1 MHRGRRGLW
10 FGSLLVA
17 VAALPLVG
25 CSGGDKPSSLSEQ
38 LAHYTDSGDGCQ
50 QVVSA
55 ISYADTALKPAGQER
70 YVTWTD
76 EVRSK
81 ISAVSGTISLEVRDF
96 PAKRALDQARRTAR
110 LADRTAAAGV
120 PTAKRVRLLQ
130 EYRREAAEMV
140 IVCARLTKDS

>member
-1 MHRGRRGLW
+1 MGSSRRLGVGL
-10 FGSLLVA
+10 LLV
-17 VAALPLVG
+17 VAAALSLVG
-25 CSGGDKPSSLSEQ
+25 CSGDDKPSSLSEQ

-55 ISYADTALKPAGQER
+55 ISYADTSLKPAGQER

-81 ISAVSGTISLEVRDF
+81 ISAVSGTIALEVKDF
-96 PAKRALDQARRTAR
+96 PSKKALDQAQRTAR

-130 EYRREAAEMV
+130 EYRREAAAMV
-140 IVCARLTKDS
+140 VVCARLVGDS

>member
-1 MHRGRRGLW
+1 MGSSRRLGVGL
-10 FGSLLVA
+10 LLVA
-17 VAALPLVG
+17 ATALSLVG
-25 CSGGDKPSSLSEQ
+25 CSGDAKPSSLSEQ

-55 ISYADTALKPAGQER
+55 ISYADTSLKPAGQER

-81 ISAVSGTISLEVRDF
+81 ISAVSGTIALEAKDF
-96 PAKRALDQARRTAR
+96 PPKQALAQAQRTAR

-140 IVCARLTKDS
+140 VVCARLVGDS

>member
-1 MHRGRRGLW
+1 MRRGRRLCVAS
-10 FGSLLVA
+10 SL
-17 VAALPLVG
+17 VAALSLVG
-25 CSGGDKPSSLSEQ
+25 CSGDDKPSKLSEQ

-55 ISYADTALKPAGQER
+55 ISYADTSLKPAGQER

-81 ISAVSGTISLEVRDF
+81 ISAVSGTIALEVKDF
-96 PAKRALDQARRTAR
+96 PSKQALDQAQRTAR

-140 IVCARLTKDS
+140 VICATLIGDS

>member
-1 MHRGRRGLW
+1 MGSSRRLGVGL
-10 FGSLLVA
+10 LLVA

-25 CSGGDKPSSLSEQ
+25 CSGDDKPSKLSQQ

-55 ISYADTALKPAGQER
+55 ISYADTSLKPAGQER

-81 ISAVSGTISLEVRDF
+81 ISAVSGTIALEVKDF
-96 PAKRALDQARRTAR
+96 PSKQALGQAQRTAR

-120 PTAKRVRLLQ
+120 PPAKRVRLLQ

-140 IVCARLTKDS
+140 VVCARLVGDS

>member
-1 MHRGRRGLW
+1 MGSSRRLGVGL
-10 FGSLLVA
+10 LLVA
-17 VAALPLVG
+17 AAALSLVG
-25 CSGGDKPSSLSEQ
+25 CSGDDKPSSLSEQ

-55 ISYADTALKPAGQER
+55 ISYADTSLKPAGQER

-81 ISAVSGTISLEVRDF
+81 ISAVSGTIALEIKDF
-96 PAKRALDQARRTAR
+96 PSKQALGQAQRTAR

-130 EYRREAAEMV
+130 EYRREAAAMV
-140 IVCARLTKDS
+140 VVCARLVGDS

>member
-1 MHRGRRGLW
+1 MGSCRRLGVGL
-10 FGSLLVA
+10 LLVA
-17 VAALPLVG
+17 AAALSLVG
-25 CSGGDKPSSLSEQ
+25 CSGDDKPSSLSEQ

-55 ISYADTALKPAGQER
+55 ISYADTSLKPAGQER

-81 ISAVSGTISLEVRDF
+81 ISAVSGTIALEVKDF
-96 PAKRALDQARRTAR
+96 PSKQALGQAQRTAR
-110 LADRTAAAGV
+110 LADRAAAAGV

-140 IVCARLTKDS
+140 VVCARLVGDS

>member
-1 MHRGRRGLW
+1 MGSSRRLGVGL
-10 FGSLLVA
+10 LLVA
-17 VAALPLVG
+17 AAALSLVG
-25 CSGGDKPSSLSEQ
+25 CSGDDKPSSLSEQ

-55 ISYADTALKPAGQER
+55 ISYADTSLKPAGQER

-81 ISAVSGTISLEVRDF
+81 ISAVSGTIALEVKDF
-96 PAKRALDQARRTAR
+96 PSKQALAQAQRTAR

-140 IVCARLTKDS
+140 VVCARLVGDS

>member
-1 MHRGRRGLW
+1 MGKHRQLCA
-10 FGSLLVA
+10 GSLLV
-17 VAALPLVG
+17 VAATLSLVG
-25 CSGGDKPSSLSEQ
+25 CSGGDKSSSLSQQ
-38 LAHYTDSGDGCQ
+38 LARYTDSGDGCQ

-55 ISYADTALKPAGQER
+55 ISYADTSLKPAGQER

-81 ISAVSGTISLEVRDF
+81 ISAVSGTIALEVKDF
-96 PAKRALDQARRTAR
+96 PSKQALDQAQRTAR

-120 PTAKRVRLLQ
+120 PTARRVRLLQ
-130 EYRREAAEMV
+130 EYRREAAQMV

>member
-1 MHRGRRGLW
+1 MRRSRRLGVAT
-10 FGSLLVA
+10 SLVA
-17 VAALPLVG
+17 VAALSLVG
-25 CSGGDKPSSLSEQ
+25 CSGDDKPSKLSEQ

-55 ISYADTALKPAGQER
+55 ISYADTSLKPAGQER

-81 ISAVSGTISLEVRDF
+81 ISAVSGTIALEVKDF
-96 PAKRALDQARRTAR
+96 PSKQALDQAQRPARR
-110 LADRTAAAGV
+110 ADRAAAAGV

-130 EYRREAAEMV
+130 EYRREAAGMV
-140 IVCARLTKDS
+140 VVCARLVGDS

>member
-1 MHRGRRGLW
+1 MRSSRRLGVGL
-10 FGSLLVA
+10 LLVA
-17 VAALPLVG
+17 VAALSLVG
-25 CSGGDKPSSLSEQ
+25 CSGDDKPSKLSEQ

-55 ISYADTALKPAGQER
+55 ISYADTSLKPAGQER
-70 YVTWTD
+70 YITWTD

-81 ISAVSGTISLEVRDF
+81 ISAVSGTIALEVKDF
-96 PAKRALDQARRTAR
+96 PSKQALGQAQRTAR

-140 IVCARLTKDS
+140 VVCARLVGDS

>member
-1 MHRGRRGLW
+1 MGSGRRLGVGL
-10 FGSLLVA
+10 LLVA
-17 VAALPLVG
+17 VAALSLIG
-25 CSGGDKPSSLSEQ
+25 CSGDDKPSLSEQ

-55 ISYADTALKPAGQER
+55 ISYADTSLKPAGQER

-81 ISAVSGTISLEVRDF
+81 ISAVSGTVALEVKDF
-96 PAKRALDQARRTAR
+96 PSKRALDQARRTAR

-140 IVCARLTKDS
+140 VVCARLVGDS

>member
-1 MHRGRRGLW
+1 MGSSRRLGIGL
-10 FGSLLVA
+10 LLVA
-17 VAALPLVG
+17 AAALSLVG
-25 CSGGDKPSSLSEQ
+25 CSGDDKSSSLSEQ

-55 ISYADTALKPAGQER
+55 ISYADTSLKPAGQER

-81 ISAVSGTISLEVRDF
+81 ISAVSGTIALEVKDF
-96 PAKRALDQARRTAR
+96 PSKQALAQAQRTAR

-140 IVCARLTKDS
+140 VVCARLVGDS

>member
-1 MHRGRRGLW
+1 MRKRRGLCV
-10 FGSLLVA
+10 GSLFVA
-17 VAALPLVG
+17 VAVLSLTG
-25 CSGGDKPSSLSEQ
+25 CSGDDKPSSLSEQ

-55 ISYADTALKPAGQER
+55 IAYADTSLKPAGQER
-70 YVTWTD
+70 YVSWTD

-81 ISAVSGTISLEVRDF
+81 ISAVSGTVALEVKDF
-96 PAKRALDQARRTAR
+96 PSKQALDQAQRTAR

-120 PTAKRVRLLQ
+120 PTARRVRLLQ

-140 IVCARLTKDS
+140 VVCARLTKDG

>member
-1 MHRGRRGLW
+1 MGSSRRLGVGL
-10 FGSLLVA
+10 LLVA
-17 VAALPLVG
+17 AAALSLVG
-25 CSGGDKPSSLSEQ
+25 CSGDDKPSSLSEQ

-55 ISYADTALKPAGQER
+55 ISYADTSLKPAGQER
-70 YVTWTD
+70 YVAWTD

-81 ISAVSGTISLEVRDF
+81 ISAVSGTIALEVKDF
-96 PAKRALDQARRTAR
+96 PSKQALGQAQRTAR

-140 IVCARLTKDS
+140 VVCARLVGDS

>member
-1 MHRGRRGLW
+1 MVSSRRLGVGL
-10 FGSLLVA
+10 LLVA
-17 VAALPLVG
+17 AAALSLVG
-25 CSGGDKPSSLSEQ
+25 CSGDDKPSSLSEQ
-38 LAHYTDSGDGCQ
+38 LAHYTDSGNGCQ

-55 ISYADTALKPAGQER
+55 ISYADTSLKPAGQER

-81 ISAVSGTISLEVRDF
+81 ISAVSGTIALEVKDF
-96 PAKRALDQARRTAR
+96 PSKQALAQAQRTAR

-140 IVCARLTKDS
+140 VVCARLVGDS

>member
-1 MHRGRRGLW
+1 MGSSRRLCV
-10 FGSLLVA
+10 GSLLVA
-17 VAALPLVG
+17 VAALSLVG
-25 CSGGDKPSSLSEQ
+25 CSGDDKSSSLSEQ

-55 ISYADTALKPAGQER
+55 ISYADTSLKPAGQER

-81 ISAVSGTISLEVRDF
+81 ISAVSGTIALEVKDF
-96 PAKRALDQARRTAR
+96 PSKQALDQAQRTAR

-140 IVCARLTKDS
+140 IVCARLIGDS

>member
-1 MHRGRRGLW
+1 MGSSRRLGVGL
-10 FGSLLVA
+10 LLVV
-17 VAALPLVG
+17 VAALSLVG
-25 CSGGDKPSSLSEQ
+25 CSGDDKPSSLSEQ

-55 ISYADTALKPAGQER
+55 ISYADTSLKPAGQER

-81 ISAVSGTISLEVRDF
+81 ISAVSGTIALEAKDF
-96 PAKRALDQARRTAR
+96 PSKQALAQAQRTAR

-130 EYRREAAEMV
+130 EYRREAAQMV
-140 IVCARLTKDS
+140 VVCARLVGDS

>member
-1 MHRGRRGLW
+1 MGSGRRLGVELV
-10 FGSLLVA
+10 LVA
-17 VAALPLVG
+17 VAALSLVG
-25 CSGGDKPSSLSEQ
+25 CSGDDKPSSLSEQ

-55 ISYADTALKPAGQER
+55 ISYADTSLKPAGQER

-81 ISAVSGTISLEVRDF
+81 ISAVSGTIALEAKDF
-96 PAKRALDQARRTAR
+96 PSKQALDQAQRTAR

-140 IVCARLTKDS
+140 VVCARLVGDS

>member
-1 MHRGRRGLW
+1 MGSSRRLGVGL
-10 FGSLLVA
+10 LLA
-17 VAALPLVG
+17 AAAALSLVG
-25 CSGGDKPSSLSEQ
+25 CSGDDKPSLSEQ

-55 ISYADTALKPAGQER
+55 ISYADTSLKPAGQER

-81 ISAVSGTISLEVRDF
+81 ISAVSGTIALEIKDF
-96 PAKRALDQARRTAR
+96 PSKQALGQAQRTAR
-110 LADRTAAAGV
+110 LADRAAAAGV

-130 EYRREAAEMV
+130 EYRREAAQMV
-140 IVCARLTKDS
+140 VVCARLVGDS

>member
-1 MHRGRRGLW
+1 MGSSRRLGVGL
-10 FGSLLVA
+10 LLA
-17 VAALPLVG
+17 AAAALSLVG
-25 CSGGDKPSSLSEQ
+25 CSGDDKPSKLSEQ
-38 LAHYTDSGDGCQ
+38 LAHYTNSGDGCQ

-55 ISYADTALKPAGQER
+55 ISYADTSLKPAGQER

-81 ISAVSGTISLEVRDF
+81 ISAVSGTIALEIKDF
-96 PAKRALDQARRTAR
+96 PSKQALGQAQRTAR

-130 EYRREAAEMV
+130 EYRREAAQMV
-140 IVCARLTKDS
+140 VVCARLVGDS

>member
-1 MHRGRRGLW
+1 MGSSRRLGVGL
-10 FGSLLVA
+10 LLVA
-17 VAALPLVG
+17 AAALSLVG
-25 CSGGDKPSSLSEQ
+25 CSGDDKPSSLSEQ

-55 ISYADTALKPAGQER
+55 ISYADTSLKPAGQER

-81 ISAVSGTISLEVRDF
+81 ISAVSGTIALEVKDF
-96 PAKRALDQARRTAR
+96 PSKQALGQAQRTAR

-140 IVCARLTKDS
+140 VVCARLVGDS

>member
-1 MHRGRRGLW
+1 MGSSRRLGVGL
-10 FGSLLVA
+10 LLVA
-17 VAALPLVG
+17 AVALSLVG
-25 CSGGDKPSSLSEQ
+25 CSGDDKPSSLSEQ

-55 ISYADTALKPAGQER
+55 ISYADTSLKPAGQER

-81 ISAVSGTISLEVRDF
+81 ISAVSGTIALEIKDF
-96 PAKRALDQARRTAR
+96 PSKQALAQAQRTAR

-140 IVCARLTKDS
+140 VVCARLVGDS